1 MKNSRK
7 RKEYKL
13 TTIKEN
19 ENGIVAFACG
29 VISTISFIVLVFNSF
44 AHGGKAGVGIGMV
57 GLFSMIFSI
66 VGLVYGTINIKTGDR
81 TFIFTKLGFFL
92 NVFIVLVWVFLLVF
106 GLYN

>member
-1 MKNSRK
+1 MRHSRK

-29 VISTISFIVLVFNSF
+29 VISTISFIVLVFTSF
-44 AHGGKAGVGIGMV
+44 AQGGKAGVGIGMV

-66 VGLVYGTINIKTGDR
+66 VGLVYGTICIKNGDR
-81 TFIFTKLGFFL
+81 TFIFTKLGFFV
-92 NVFIVLVWVFLLVF
+92 NVVIVLVWVVLLVF